1 MSIPTDKER
10 GMVLSIPT
18 DRERG
23 MGMSRIAIVNG
34 LLADPAGDALSPG
47 SVLIEGDRI
56 LWAGATDVPAD
67 AERIDAQGLV
77 VAPGL
82 VDLGVFA
89 TDKPAF
95 HFGGITRA
103 ALMPDQSAPLDDVG
117 LIRQATRAGK
127 PDFWVH
133 PIAAATRGLAGRE
146 MAEIGLMQAAGAKA
160 VGTGRQW
167 IADSG
172 VMLRILSYASGLGLT
187 VIAHA
192 EDGGLT
198 AKAVATSGETA
209 TRLGLPHAPACA
221 EAMAIARDLM
231 LARQTGAAIHFRLV
245 TTRAGFDLIRAAK
258 AEGLRVTCGI
268 SPAYLFL
275 NDQAVTDFRTFT
287 RLSPP
292 LRSEEDRQ
300 ASLAAVADGTVDVI
314 TSGHDPR
321 GPEDKRL
328 PFADAAP
335 GMAGAETLLAL
346 SLNLVRD
353 GLVSMG
359 RLMALLC
366 ANPARILGVEA
377 GSLTSGAAA
386 DLIFVDADAP
396 WIVDSGRMA
405 AAAGNTPF
413 DRLPVQGRVRRIMK
427 GGQFL

>member
-1 MSIPTDKER
+1 MTIPTNKES
-10 GMVLSIPT
+10 GL
-18 DRERG
+18 
-23 MGMSRIAIVNG
+23 GMSKIAIING
-34 LLADPAGDALSPG
+34 KLADPTGDAPLPG
-47 SVLIEGDRI
+47 TVLIEGDRI
-56 LWAGATDVPAD
+56 VAAGDVAVPD
-67 AERIDAQGLV
+67 DAQSVDAGGLV

-82 VDLGVFA
+82 IDLGVFA

-103 ALMPDQSAPLDDVG
+103 ALMPDQRAPLDEVG

-133 PIAAATRGLAGRE
+133 PIAAATRGLLGQE
-146 MAEIGLMQAAGAKA
+146 MAEMGLMQMAGAKA

-172 VMLRILSYASGLGLT
+172 VMLRVLSYASGLGLT

-192 EDGGLT
+192 EDSGLT

-221 EAMAIARDLM
+221 EALAIARDIM
-231 LARQTGAAIHFRLV
+231 LVRETGAAIHFRLV
-245 TTRAGFDLIRAAK
+245 TTKAGFDLIRAAK
-258 AEGLRVTCGI
+258 AEGLKVTCGI

-275 NDQAVTDFRTFT
+275 NDQAATDFRTFA

-292 LRSEEDRQ
+292 LRDERDRQ

-314 TSGHDPR
+314 TSSHDPR

-328 PFADAAP
+328 PFADASP

-353 GLVSMG
+353 GHVSMG
-359 RLMALLC
+359 RLMTLLS
-366 ANPARILGVEA
+366 ANPARILGVDA
-377 GSLTSGAAA
+377 GSFAAGSAA
-386 DLIFVDADAP
+386 DLIFVDPDAP
-396 WIVDSGRMA
+396 WIVDRAKMA
-405 AAAGNTPF
+405 ASADNTPF
-413 DRLPVQGRVRRIMK
+413 DRVPVQGRARRVMK
-427 GGQFL
+427 GGMFL